1 LKESTV
7 ERNIRRQ
14 VEGLGGVAWKW
25 VSPGRRGVPDRICIL
40 PGPHII
46 FVELKRPGLNDGRSE
61 QQKKVFRIL
70 EGLGCHVWRIDDA
83 EVFRQRLIEI
93 GVQA

>member
-1 LKESTV
+1 MKESTV

-46 FVELKRPGLNDGRSE
+46 FVELVVVFECKRAALGNCA
-61 QQKKVFRIL
+61 KV
-70 EGLGCHVWRIDDA
+70 
-83 EVFRQRLIEI
+83 
-93 GVQA
+93 